1 MEKVFL
7 MVLAGAT
14 DPAVIRAVRG
24 VLDFIYYAHFETH
37 TDESLGLLDAA
48 WLTFHD
54 NKYIFE
60 DLEIRKHFNISK
72 LHNIKHYI
80 NAI

>member
-7 MVLAGAT
+7 TVLAGAT
-14 DPAVIRAVRG
+14 DPAVIRAVRS
-24 VLDFIYYAHFETH
+24 VLDFIYYAHFETY

-54 NKYIFE
+54 NKHIFE
-60 DLEIRKHFNISK
+60 DLEI
-72 LHNIKHYI
+72 
-80 NAI
+80 